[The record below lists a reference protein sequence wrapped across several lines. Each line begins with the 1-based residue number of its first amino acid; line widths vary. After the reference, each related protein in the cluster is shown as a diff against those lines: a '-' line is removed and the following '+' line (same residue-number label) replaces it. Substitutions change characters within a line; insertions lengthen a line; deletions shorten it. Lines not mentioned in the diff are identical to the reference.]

1 MENNPIKNRDF
12 LVAVTAFICA
22 GILFLLSAT
31 SSPGPLEPNKIIT
44 IESGATLSETAEN
57 LKNSGIIKYE
67 FPFEVLVIAMA
78 GDDGVI
84 SGEYVFKSAENA
96 FKVARRIIRGN
107 YGFEKVKI
115 TFPEGGTVSQMADI
129 ISRAMPKFEK
139 EEFIRLSQKEE
150 GYLFPDTYF
159 FPTNVK
165 ATEIVSALKENFYKK
180 TDPLENKIK
189 LFGKTKSEVV
199 IMASIIEKEAATP
212 EDRRIVSGIL
222 WKRLKLGIPLQVDAT
237 FLYTLGKRSDQLTE
251 TDLKMDTPYNT
262 YTRRGLPVAP
272 IGNPGLDA
280 ILSAIEPEDSP
291 YLFYLSDKN
300 GEIHYAVNFN
310 GHKANKAKYLR

>member
-1 MENNPIKNRDF
+1 MENNPIKNSDF
-12 LVAVTAFICA
+12 LVVVTAFIFV

-31 SSPGPLEPNKIIT
+31 SSPGPLELDKIIT

-57 LKNSGIIKYE
+57 LKNGGILKYE

-84 SGEYVFKSAENA
+84 SGEYVFKSAESA
-96 FKVARRIIRGN
+96 FKVSRRIVHGN

-115 TFPEGGTVSQMADI
+115 TFPEGGTVSQMADT
-129 ISRAMPKFEK
+129 ISKAIPKFEK
-139 EEFIRLSQKEE
+139 GEFTRLSQKEE

-159 FPTNVK
+159 FPINAK
-165 ATEIVSALKENFYKK
+165 ATEIVSVLKENFYKK

-189 LFGKTKSEVV
+189 LFGKTKSEII
-199 IMASIIEKEAATP
+199 IMASIIEKEAVTP

-237 FLYTLGKRSDQLTE
+237 FLYTLGKRSDELTE
-251 TDLKMDTPYNT
+251 TDLKTDTPYNT
-262 YTRRGLPVAP
+262 YTRRGLPIAP

-280 ILSAIEPEDSP
+280 ILSAIEPKDSA
-291 YLFYLSDKN
+291 YLFYLSDDN
-300 GEIHYAVNFN
+300 GKMHYAKNFD
-310 GHKANKAKYLR
+310 GHKINKAKYLR

>member
-1 MENNPIKNRDF
+1 MENISIKSRDF

-22 GILFLLSAT
+22 GILFLLSAM
-31 SSPGPLEPNKIIT
+31 SSPGTLESDKIIT
-44 IESGATLSETAEN
+44 VEDGATLSETAEN
-57 LKNSGIIKYE
+57 LKNNGIIKYE

-84 SGEYVFKSAENA
+84 SGEYVFKSAESA
-96 FKVARRIIRGN
+96 LKIARRIIRGN

-115 TFPEGGTVSQMADI
+115 TFPEGGTVSQMTDI
-129 ISRAMPKFEK
+129 ISKAMPKFEK
-139 EEFIRLSQKEE
+139 GEFVRLSQKEE

-159 FPTNVK
+159 FPTNAK
-165 ATEIVSALKENFYKK
+165 AVEIVSALKENFYKK
-180 TDPLENKIK
+180 TGPLENKIK
-189 LFGKTKSEVV
+189 LFGKTKSEIV

-237 FLYTLGKRSDQLTE
+237 FLYTLGKRSDELTE
-251 TDLKMDTPYNT
+251 TDLKTDTPYNT
-262 YTRRGLPVAP
+262 YTKRGLPIAP

-291 YLFYLSDKN
+291 YLFYLSDDN
-300 GEIHYAVNFN
+300 GKMHYAKNFDE
-310 GHKANKAKYLR
+310 HRANKAKYLR